1 MRRQLIVIVALILIT
16 LFAVNTVSAGDFSFS
31 GNIAS
36 GAQYDLYTI
45 SMLAG
50 ESATATLV
58 CDFDGTSRPLDP
70 VLSVFF
76 PGSDPSN
83 TANADVYNDDGFGS
97 DDDPAGVD
105 CDAFDSSRVN
115 FTAPTTG
122 DYIFRADGF
131 GSSTGPYT
139 LVIHTGVSGF
149 HSGDARINQDAW
161 APVAIFCMP
170 GRRVEVYWVD
180 VVGLL
185 PPDVGGQSSVTGLTA
200 IISATAAQI
209 AATAPGANIA
219 SNYDV
224 HLARTADGGLQV
236 LAPQIDGKGY
246 LFVWNACPASRTTTY
261 VIDPVTGASRVNG
274 TGGG

>member
-1 MRRQLIVIVALILIT
+1 MRRQLVVIAALVFIT
-16 LFAVNTVSAGDFSFS
+16 LLAVNTVSAADYSFS

-45 SMLAG
+45 SMVAG
-50 ESATATLV
+50 EGATATLV
-58 CDFDGTSRPLDP
+58 CEFDGTSRPLDP

-76 PGSDPSN
+76 PGSDPSD
-83 TANADVYNDDGFGS
+83 TINADVYNDDGFGG
-97 DDDPAGVD
+97 DDDPSGVD
-105 CDAFDSSRVN
+105 CDAFDSSRVI
-115 FTAPTTG
+115 FTAPVTG

-131 GSSTGPYT
+131 GSSTGPYS
-139 LVIHTGVSGF
+139 LVIRTGFSGF

-161 APVAIFCMP
+161 APVAVFCTS
-170 GRRVEVYWVD
+170 GGGVEVRWVD
-180 VVGLL
+180 VIGLL
-185 PPDVGGQSSVTGLTA
+185 PPDIVGESSVTGLTA
-200 IISATAAQI
+200 IVSATAAQI
-209 AATAPGANIA
+209 ATAAPGTDIA
-219 SNYDV
+219 SASDV
-224 HLARTADGGLQV
+224 YLAKRSDGTLQV

>member
-1 MRRQLIVIVALILIT
+1 MRRQIVVLAILLISA
-16 LFAVNTVSAGDFSFS
+16 FAVNAVSAADYSFS

-36 GAQYDLYTI
+36 GAQFDLHTI

-58 CDFDGTSRPLDP
+58 CEFDGTSRPLDP

-76 PGSDPSN
+76 PGSDSSN
-83 TANADVYNDDGFGS
+83 TINADVYNDDGFGS
-97 DDDPAGVD
+97 DDDPSGVD
-105 CDAFDSSRVN
+105 CDAFDSSRVI
-115 FTAPTTG
+115 FTAPVTG

-131 GSSTGPYT
+131 GSSTGPYS
-139 LVIHTGVSGF
+139 LVIRTGVSGF

-161 APVAIFCMP
+161 APVAIFCTS
-170 GRRVEVYWVD
+170 GGGVEVRWVD
-180 VVGLL
+180 VIGLL
-185 PPDVGGQSSVTGLTA
+185 PPDIVGVSSVTGLTA
-200 IISATAAQI
+200 IVSATAAQI
-209 AATAPGANIA
+209 AAAAPGTNIA

-224 HLARTADGGLQV
+224 HLAKTADGSLQV